1 MAARNV
7 QTHEP
12 TIHDVS
18 RLATNPHTTSLNFP
32 PNTRGPNVAPNLAHA
47 NITQNTLRMPLVQ
60 VTNPT
65 ALLSKRL
72 TYVCVAAM

>member
-1 MAARNV
+1 MKKVWVLAAAMKLRAESCPV
-7 QTHEP
+7 Q
-12 TIHDVS
+12 V
-18 RLATNPHTTSLNFP
+18 TSLNFP
-32 PNTRGPNVAPNLAHA
+32 PNTRGPNVAPNLAPA